1 MYYEYNE
8 SITAWLPRTSLS
20 LSLTP
25 IASLFLYLCR
35 PPSKSALNVAWS
47 GAFLEGSFFALR
59 LCQLQLKSSKSNP
72 VNRLLP
78 GQQLNHRPYRILS
91 SWTIPD
97 QTEPNRTVPMI
108 ISAISAWVQL
118 LQRLCCWRMMSLKH
132 STLTL
137 TFTFAL
143 THIHT
148 HTASR
153 TCSLLDRMSPGNSSW
168 LSIIR

>member
-8 SITAWLPRTSLS
+8 SITAWLPLPPS

-97 QTEPNRTVPMI
+97 QTEPNRTNDYKCDKCL
-108 ISAISAWVQL
+108 SAVASAAL
-118 LQRLCCWRMMSLKH
+118 LLANDELE
-132 STLTL
+132 TLH
-137 TFTFAL
+137 
-143 THIHT
+143 THTYIHIRTHT